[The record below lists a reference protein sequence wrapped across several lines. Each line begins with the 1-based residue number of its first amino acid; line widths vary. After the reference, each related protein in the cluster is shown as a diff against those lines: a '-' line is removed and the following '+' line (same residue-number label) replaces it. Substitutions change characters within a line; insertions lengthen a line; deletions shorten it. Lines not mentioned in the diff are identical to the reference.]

1 MANGA
6 RTCSFLT
13 GGDIAP
19 VHVSGRGMLGDTA
32 SLFRAAD
39 ISFLNVEHPLSSRGT
54 PVRGKKFLHRGTPEH
69 VEGLAEAGLSAVNLA
84 NNHILD
90 FGEAGLTDTIAQ
102 LSAAGIPCFGAGESL
117 AAASAPLI
125 IERSGLRVG
134 LLGYTST
141 LPTGFAAGASLP
153 GVNPLRVRTA
163 YRPPYSLDELPGTP
177 PVIETWP
184 VGADLQAMCRQI
196 AALKRDADLV
206 LVYVHWGASCTPQ
219 VHDHQ
224 HAIGRAAID
233 AGAAAVFGG
242 HQHLVS
248 AVEFYRGAP
257 IVHCTG
263 DFVFDVVEP
272 WFGEAT
278 RRNALFG
285 ATLTPDGLADCY
297 LVPCRTGID
306 HPACLEKSG
315 SEIGQKVIADLR
327 QWSAPYGTE
336 FEVSDDR
343 VLVRPGSKPA
353 ERPLD
358 AALHPMGFVGSAL
371 TEDVQ
376 QAAVDMQGS
385 GEALSQAL
393 RAATEPGATPARR

>member
-1 MANGA
+1 MSVHEEAMMATGP

-19 VHVSGRGMLGDTA
+19 VHVGGRGMLGDTA
-32 SLFRAAD
+32 ALFRAAD
-39 ISFLNVEHPLSSRGT
+39 ISFLNVEHPLSTRGT

-69 VEGLAEAGLSAVNLA
+69 IEGLTEAGLSAVNLA

-90 FGEAGLTDTIAQ
+90 FGEAGLADTIAQ

-117 AAASAPLI
+117 SAAAAPLVV
-125 IERSGLRVG
+125 ERNGLRVG

-163 YRPPYSLDELPGTP
+163 YRPPYSLDELPGTA

-184 VGADLQAMCRQI
+184 VGADLQAMCSQI

-224 HAIGRAAID
+224 HTIGRAAID

-242 HQHLVS
+242 HQHVVS
-248 AVEFYRGAP
+248 ALEFYRGAP

-278 RRNALFG
+278 RRNVLFG
-285 ATLTPDGLADCY
+285 ATLTADGLTDCY
-297 LVPCRTGID
+297 LAPCRTGID
-306 HPACLEKSG
+306 EPARLERTDSD
-315 SEIGQKVIADLR
+315 IGQQVVADLR
-327 QWSAPYGTE
+327 AWSAPYGTE
-336 FEVSDDR
+336 FEVSNDR
-343 VLVRPGSKPA
+343 ILARPGPRPA
-353 ERPLD
+353 EQPLS
-358 AALHPMGFVGSAL
+358 AALHPMGFVGSVL
-371 TEDVQ
+371 VEDVRH
-376 QAAVDMQGS
+376 AGAEMRGS
-385 GEALSQAL
+385 GEALS
-393 RAATEPGATPARR
+393 PASR